1 VDSEQLAGP
10 VRLAV
15 IEDHPVTVDGIRLW
29 LSQDPGRRVELVA
42 SGPTIESVLAGPGA
56 DADVFLL
63 DLELNGVMVVD
74 RVADLCA
81 DGRRVIVFSGHRDPD
96 TVLAVLDAG
105 AAAFIAKHESAD
117 HCVETIV
124 AVATDRP
131 YVTPTMAHALIADA
145 RPQRPQLSE
154 REHRALLLWFQ
165 SMSKASVARRMGISE
180 ATVRQYID
188 RARVKYAKIG
198 RPAPSKAALLAR
210 AIEDGLIRPDEVRTY
225 RSFAADPAEPP
236 ADSPS

>member
-1 VDSEQLAGP
+1 MGSEPLARP
-10 VRLAV
+10 VTLAV
-15 IEDHPVTVDGIRLW
+15 VEDHPVTIDGIRLW
-29 LSQDPGRRVELVA
+29 LARDPARRVELVA
-42 SGPTIESVLAGPGA
+42 GGATVESVLTGPGA
-56 DADVFLL
+56 SADVLLL
-63 DLELNGVMVVD
+63 DLELDGVMITD
-74 RVADLCA
+74 RVAGLCA
-81 DGRRVIVFSGHRDPD
+81 DGRRVIVFSGHREPE

-124 AVATDRP
+124 AVARDRP
-131 YVTPTMAHALIADA
+131 YVTPSMAHALIADD
-145 RPQRPQLSE
+145 RPQRPRFSE

-198 RPAPSKAALLAR
+198 RPAPTKAALLAR
-210 AIEDGLIRPDEVRTY
+210 AIQDGLIRPDEVGEY
-225 RSFAADPAEPP
+225 RSYAAE
-236 ADSPS
+236 

>member
-1 VDSEQLAGP
+1 MT
-10 VRLAV
+10 LAV
-15 IEDHPVTVDGIRLW
+15 VEDHPVTIDGIRLW
-29 LSQDPGRRVELVA
+29 LARDPARRVELVA
-42 SGPTIESVLAGPGA
+42 GGATVESVLTGPGA
-56 DADVFLL
+56 SADVLLL
-63 DLELNGVMVVD
+63 DLELDGVMITD
-74 RVADLCA
+74 RVAGLCA
-81 DGRRVIVFSGHRDPD
+81 DGRRVIVFSGHREPE

-124 AVATDRP
+124 AVARDRP
-131 YVTPTMAHALIADA
+131 YVTPSMAHALIADD
-145 RPQRPQLSE
+145 RPQRPRFSE

-198 RPAPSKAALLAR
+198 RPAPTKAALLAR
-210 AIEDGLIRPDEVRTY
+210 AIQDGLIRPDEVGEY
-225 RSFAADPAEPP
+225 RSYAAE
-236 ADSPS
+236 